1 MNSKALHRNVFY
13 FFAACFVAA
22 GAHHLYEYF
31 FPQLRPD
38 YPPMRHIAF
47 LCINL
52 VLAILMV
59 KRTKWFL
66 PFLLLISA
74 QQLYGHGA
82 NIIQSLSGSEPA
94 LYTDWVVVFLVPVL
108 LFCYSYDVLTKNKE
122 S

>member
-1 MNSKALHRNVFY
+1 MAIHRNVFY
-13 FFAACFVAA
+13 FFAACFLAA

-31 FPQLRPD
+31 VPELRPD

-47 LCINL
+47 IGINL
-52 VLAILMV
+52 ILAALMV

-66 PFLLLISA
+66 PFLLIISA

-82 NIIQSLSGSEPA
+82 NIIQSLSGSKAA
-94 LYTDWVVVFLVPVL
+94 LYTDWVVVLLVPVL
-108 LFCYSYDVLTKNKE
+108 LFTYCYDVLRKNKD